1 MARPRIFTE
10 EEAVQR
16 CAKRRTILNWKKQ
29 YGLQVPIDLF
39 DEFKRNK
46 KIYVHCLMMN
56 KTLNPVLLQKI
67 DEANPPP
74 EILYCFKT
82 A

>member
-1 MARPRIFTE
+1 MARPRVFTVD
-10 EEAVQR
+10 EAKER
-16 CAKRRTILNWKKQ
+16 CSKRRTIQNWKKQ
-29 YGLQVPIDLF
+29 YGLCVPIELF
-39 DEFKRNK
+39 DEFKQHK

-67 DEANPPP
+67 NEANPPP
-74 EILYCFKT
+74 EVLYVLKT

>member
-1 MARPRIFTE
+1 MARPRKFTE
-10 EEAVQR
+10 EEAKER
-16 CAKRRTILNWKKQ
+16 CSKRRTIQNWKKQ
-29 YGLQVPIDLF
+29 YGIHIPIDLF
-39 DEFKRNK
+39 EEFKNNK

-67 DEANPPP
+67 DEATPPP
-74 EILYCFKT
+74 EILYSLKR